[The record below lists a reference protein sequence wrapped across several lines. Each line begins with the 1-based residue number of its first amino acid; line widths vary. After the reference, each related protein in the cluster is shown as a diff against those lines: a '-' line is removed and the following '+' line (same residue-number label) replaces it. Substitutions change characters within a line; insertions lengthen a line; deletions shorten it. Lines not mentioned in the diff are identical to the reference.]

1 MSDDASPVARPDL
14 PDTELAYETRAVHSG
29 IGRGTGVGVGIPIQQ
44 IAAFQFGTL
53 DDAAEEFQFNTGSS
67 YSRIQNPTVRA
78 VEARI
83 SALEGAAE
91 TVCLSSGQAASFTA
105 MLSACRAGDHIVAV
119 SSLFGGSA
127 GLLSNILPLMGI
139 TASIVANT
147 PDAVR
152 AAMQRSTRLVW
163 AETIGNPAA
172 DVADL
177 SALSEIAHTQGA
189 LLGIDNTWG
198 GVGLLCRPLDF
209 GADLVTHS
217 LTKWAGGHG
226 TAMGGSLSVGE
237 RHDLSRNPIYSERS
251 TEGNPSLLE
260 TRGPSALA
268 WRQRWFGTSQL
279 GMVLS
284 PHSAFLIAQG
294 LETISLRLGR
304 ESETALTLARFLEA
318 HPAVGRVNY
327 PGLESS
333 PHHELGQRYLSGGFG
348 AVMSFEVQN
357 PATFLEALEVI
368 RMAPNLGDTRTLA
381 VHPWTTTHGR
391 MPEAARRNAGVT
403 PQSIRMSVGVEAAA
417 DLRADLTQALAQCE
431 SWPRSDAVLR

>member
-1 MSDDASPVARPDL
+1 MSDDASRTARPDL
-14 PDTELAYETRAVHSG
+14 PDTELAYETLAVHSG

-44 IAAFQFGTL
+44 IAAYQFDSLGA
-53 DDAAEEFQFNTGSS
+53 AAEEFQQGTGSS
-67 YSRIQNPTVRA
+67 YSRIQNPTVKA
-78 VEARI
+78 VEQRI

-91 TVCLSSGQAASFTA
+91 TLCLSSGQAASFTA

-147 PDAVR
+147 PDAVLS
-152 AAMQRSTRLVW
+152 AMQPNTRLVW

-172 DVADL
+172 DVADIG
-177 SALSEIAHTQGA
+177 ALSDIAHAQGA

-226 TAMGGSLSVGE
+226 TAMGGSLSVGT
-237 RHDLSRNPIYSERS
+237 RHDLSRNPIYSEGS
-251 TEGNPSLLE
+251 PSLLE
-260 TRGPSALA
+260 TRGQSAFA

-294 LETISLRLGR
+294 LETLSLRLGR

-318 HPAVGRVNY
+318 HPAVGPVNY

-333 PHHELGQRYLSGGFG
+333 PHHALGLRYLSGGFG

-357 PATFLEALEVI
+357 PAAFLEALEII

-391 MPEAARRNAGVT
+391 MPEVARRAAGVT

-417 DLRADLTQALAQCE
+417 DLQADLARALGH
-431 SWPRSDAVLR
+431 SRT